1 MKMNLSVVMGVID
14 RVSAPIKAMISDSDR
29 YAKKIASIK
38 KAQSDD
44 GAALHL
50 IESFGRITKEA
61 DKNVLS
67 LNEAKEK
74 LEALQAKEKK
84 AAETGAALTLSL
96 AKQSEALA
104 ILKAKA
110 ATAGGSNDALN
121 KKILKQSSTL
131 ERLTQKE
138 KAANKP
144 NAALTHQLAKQAERV
159 AILTHASKTHNE
171 QLARVS
177 KGMKQAGVD
186 VSQLGNE
193 FTRLSARYTAHATD
207 IDRVSKKYS
216 RLQKVMAPI
225 NKLNR
230 AISFP
235 KVGGTALAKG
245 AALLGGLSLG
255 SLYSQLNSTA
265 SEMDALSK
273 SAQTLKM
280 PIEEL
285 QAMQSQAAHAG
296 IGADSLTASM
306 GNFTKRL
313 GELQTTGKGALGAF
327 LKGGKNPLYRTLKE
341 AKDTQDAY
349 ESVLDA
355 FSALKSNQEQMAFAD
370 AVFGKSGRKM
380 LIMLRDGT
388 EGLTAARKEFNETGG
403 GVTEEDAG
411 KAEAYND
418 ALQKVQ
424 ESIRSIK
431 FAVLT
436 PIMEKLTLKFS
447 EFSNHFK
454 DMNWRND
461 VIEQTTGVINTLY
474 GGVELLSKGLAFTS
488 EHMAE
493 VLAGL
498 ALLKIAFVVLNA
510 AILGGPIGWLAA
522 AIAAVVVAV
531 LYLNSKFK
539 VLSQTIETFGA
550 LFGRLWEGIK
560 AFITLLPDALV
571 PDWAS
576 PIKNA
581 GEEVDSLKSK
591 MGDLKDKN
599 LALGITTNDTVNK
612 QENAA
617 HANTNVTDRENQR
630 AIQAQKIAPLTTQ
643 VVKSQAQ
650 VALTIKSEKPIT
662 VDNIAHDKGLDLSV
676 DLGNMALSY

>member
-1 MKMNLSVVMGVID
+1 MKMSLSVVMGVINN
-14 RVSAPIKAMISDSDR
+14 VSAPIKAMASDSDH

-38 KAQSDD
+38 KSQSDD
-44 GAALHL
+44 SAALHL

-96 AKQSEALA
+96 TKQSEALA

-110 ATAGGSNDALN
+110 TTASGSNDALN
-121 KKILKQSSTL
+121 KKILKQSSAL

-144 NAALTHQLAKQAERV
+144 NAALTNQLAKQAEKV
-159 AILTHASKTHNE
+159 AILTHAGKAHNE
-171 QLARVS
+171 QLTHVS
-177 KGMKQAGVD
+177 KGMKQAGVN
-186 VSQLGNE
+186 VNQLDNE
-193 FTRLSARYTAHATD
+193 FTRLSTRYAAHAKD

-216 RLQKVMAPI
+216 RLKRAMAPI
-225 NKLNR
+225 NKLSR
-230 AISFP
+230 ALSFP
-235 KVGGTALAKG
+235 KIGG
-245 AALLGGLSLG
+245 AALTKGVALLSGLSLG
-255 SLYSQLNSTA
+255 SLYSQINSTA

-280 PIEEL
+280 PIGEL
-285 QAMQSQAAHAG
+285 QAMQSQAEHAG
-296 IGADSLTASM
+296 VGADSLTASM

-313 GELQTTGKGALGAF
+313 GVLQTTGSGALGSF
-327 LKGGKNPLYRTLKE
+327 LKGGKNPLYRALKN

-349 ESVLDA
+349 EKVLDA
-355 FSALKSNQEQMAFAD
+355 FSTLKSNQEQMAFAD
-370 AVFGKSGRKM
+370 AVFGGSGRKM

-388 EGLTAARKEFNETGG
+388 KGLTAARKEFNETGG

-447 EFSNHFK
+447 EFSDNFK
-454 DMNWRND
+454 DMDWRND
-461 VIEQTTGVINTLY
+461 IINKTTKVINTLY
-474 GGVELLSKGLAFTS
+474 EGIGLLGNGLIFIS

-510 AILGGPIGWLAA
+510 AIMGGPIGWFAA

-531 LYLNSKFK
+531 LYL
-539 VLSQTIETFGA
+539 IDTFIGFDA
-550 LFGRLWEGIK
+550 MLKKMGLTFDYLWEK
-560 AFITLLPDALV
+560 LKTFINFLPDALV

-576 PIKNA
+576 PIKEA
-581 GEEVDSLKSK
+581 GEEMESLKNK
-591 MGDLKDKN
+591 MNDLKDKN
-599 LALGITTNDTVNK
+599 IALGITTNDTLNNK
-612 QENAA
+612 T
-617 HANTNVTDRENQR
+617 NTTHTGVASQR
-630 AIQAQKIAPLTTQ
+630 SPSIIPAQKITPLTTQ
-643 VVKSQAQ
+643 PTKSLAQ
-650 VALTIKSEKPIT
+650 VALTIKSDKPVTI
-662 VDNIAHDKGLDLSV
+662 DKATSGKGVDLSIN
-676 DLGNMALSY
+676 LGNMALSY